1 MPTKSDNAPL
11 PPEGGIYGNMLADLE
26 DVVESVLS
34 RAPARGGAATALV
47 RVLQG
52 ISLEEWERCASTYSL
67 DNWLAVPLQ
76 CGRAEAVAKMLELQQ
91 RLAFQRDHDALT
103 GIGNRGYFD
112 RRLDE
117 EVSRALRSHTELSLI
132 LIDLDNFKQ
141 INDRWGHA
149 CGDRVLR
156 EVARLLQNSM
166 RHYDI
171 TARIG
176 GEEFAVILPA
186 TTVWTGV
193 MLGNRL
199 LSALKKERF
208 ACDRDNFTIT
218 FSGGVSCLAMLDRE
232 RKNSA
237 CLLESADKAMYEVKK
252 NGKNKV
258 AAAAS
263 AKMNKDRTS
272 LVHAG
277 EKKLLFGGMDTE

>member
-1 MPTKSDNAPL
+1 MPTKFNDAPL
-11 PPEGGIYGNMLADLE
+11 PPEGGMYGNMLADLE
-26 DVVESVLS
+26 NVVESILLQLPV
-34 RAPARGGAATALV
+34 RGNAATALV

-52 ISLEEWERCASTYSL
+52 ISLEDWERCASTYGL
-67 DNWLAVPLQ
+67 ENWLAVPLQ
-76 CGRAEAVAKMLELQQ
+76 CDRAEAVAKMLALQQ

-103 GIGNRGYFD
+103 GIGNRGYFN

-132 LIDLDNFKQ
+132 LLDLDNFKQ

-149 CGDRVLR
+149 CGDRVLQD
-156 EVARLLQNSM
+156 VARLLQNSM

-208 ACDRDNFTIT
+208 ACNEESFTVT
-218 FSGGVSCLAMLDRE
+218 FSGGVATLALLDRE

-252 NGKNKV
+252 NGKNNV
-258 AAAAS
+258 AAAS
-263 AKMNKDRTS
+263 SEKLNKDRTS

-277 EKKLLFGGMDTE
+277 EKQFLFADMGAE

>member
-1 MPTKSDNAPL
+1 MPTKFNEAPL
-11 PPEGGIYGNMLADLE
+11 PPGGGIYGNMLADLE

-34 RAPARGGAATALV
+34 RAPIRGGAATALV

-52 ISLEEWERCASTYSL
+52 ISLEDWERCASTYGL
-67 DNWLAVPLQ
+67 KNWLAVPLQ
-76 CGRAEAVAKMLELQQ
+76 CARAEAVAKMLELQQ

-103 GIGNRGYFD
+103 GIGNRGWFN

-132 LIDLDNFKQ
+132 LLDLDNFKQ

-149 CGDRVLR
+149 CGDRVLQS
-156 EVARLLQNSM
+156 VAGLLQNSM

-199 LSALKKERF
+199 LSAIKKEHF
-208 ACDRDNFTIT
+208 ACDGESFSVS
-218 FSGGVSCLAMLDRE
+218 FSGGVATLAMLERE
-232 RKNSA
+232 CRNST
-237 CLLESADKAMYEVKK
+237 CLMESADKAMYEVKK
-252 NGKNKV
+252 NGKNNV
-258 AAAAS
+258 AAAS
-263 AKMNKDRTS
+263 SEKLNKDRTS

-277 EKKLLFGGMDTE
+277 EKQFLFADMDAE